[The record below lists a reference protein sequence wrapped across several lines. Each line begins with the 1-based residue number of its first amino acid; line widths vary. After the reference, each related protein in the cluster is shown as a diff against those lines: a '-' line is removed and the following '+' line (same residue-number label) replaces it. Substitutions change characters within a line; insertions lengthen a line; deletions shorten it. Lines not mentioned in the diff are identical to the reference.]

1 MRYLIVILIMIMCGC
16 DILKS
21 HNRYVLENKEDI
33 CANLCSQPIDTETNI
48 SSKDTTYITIDN
60 TYLGADSMM
69 LSLYMYCNSDNQV
82 LIKNSE
88 LLQSRYGRMIF
99 SHNKDVYTIRALYDS
114 VEVKNKTIHELKIKT
129 DTVTTKV
136 PVYVEKIIKERY
148 VPWWVY
154 FLFAISG
161 IITLYLFFRNIIK

>member
-1 MRYLIVILIMIMCGC
+1 MCGC

-33 CANLCSQPIDTETNI
+33 CANICLQTIDTETNI

-60 TYLGADSMM
+60 TYYGADSMM
-69 LSLYMYCNSDNQV
+69 LSLYMYCDSDNQV
-82 LIKNSE
+82 LLKNSE

-99 SHNKDVYTIRALYDS
+99 SHNKDVYIIRALYDS

-136 PVYVEKIIKERY
+136 PVSVEKVIKERY

-154 FLFAISG
+154 SLFAIIG
-161 IITLYLFFRNIIK
+161 IIILYLFFRNIIR